1 MSLADRQA
9 ENGFMKRS
17 VFLVRRKWL
26 IAAIICICIGVIVI
40 AAILLLRPHLNTY
53 VDAWFV

>member
-1 MSLADRQA
+1 
-9 ENGFMKRS
+9 
-17 VFLVRRKWL
+17 VRRKWW
-26 IAAIICICIGVIVI
+26 IAFIICFCIGVIVL